1 MKLLYFS
8 YRISN
13 NGGTIINRKIESLEE
28 LCGEYDIIFNCT
40 GFRAGKLCNDVN
52 VLPIRGQVIR
62 VKYFY
67 CNFTTHLKFILKIV
81 YYIKILELHLNI
93 LLKCHIY
100 NCNSIYS

>member
-1 MKLLYFS
+1 MKLLYFFL

-40 GFRAGKLCNDVN
+40 GLRAGKLCNDVN

-67 CNFTTHLKFILKIV
+67 YNCTTHLKFIFKIA
-81 YYIKILELHLNI
+81 
-93 LLKCHIY
+93 
-100 NCNSIYS
+100 